1 MTGGSAIRSF
11 FLVVKQHKAAVFKTF
26 HVLFFLACCALI
38 WNYIRQNQ
46 ASFGRIASAAGE
58 SGFYRWLVP
67 VIVLAP
73 FNWFLEAEKFRL
85 LVKRLSPIGRLNSF
99 RAFLTGTAVSLFTP
113 NRSGEFA
120 GKILY
125 LPSAHRAEGALLAIV
140 GSTAQLLVTIQAGC
154 VSFPLLFDSSS
165 LLLLVLLIGVG
176 GSLLWFFLPEIAN
189 STTGV
194 RLPASW
200 RPAIAALGQVSFTER
215 GSVWGLSVVRYIVF
229 CLQQILL
236 FGAFG
241 ANCDPQVL
249 FPLIASVY
257 LVSSIVPNIGIAELA
272 VRNAV
277 SLYLY
282 ADAGI
287 DMATVFT
294 VTTGIWCINLAVPA
308 MLGGLTMLSIKA
320 VSNETPRT

>member
-11 FLVVKQHKAAVFKTF
+11 LSVVKQHKAAVFKTF

-38 WNYIRQNQ
+38 WNYTRQNQ
-46 ASFGRIASAAGE
+46 ASFGRIALAAGE
-58 SGFYRWLVP
+58 SGFYRWFIP
-67 VIVLAP
+67 VLLLAP
-73 FNWFLEAEKFRL
+73 LNWFLEAEKFRL
-85 LVKRLSPIGRLNSF
+85 LVKRLSPLGRLNSF
-99 RAFLTGTAVSLFTP
+99 RAHLTGTAVSLFTP

-125 LPSAHRAEGALLAIV
+125 LPPACRAEGALLAIV
-140 GSTAQLLVTIQAGC
+140 CSTAQLLVTIQAGC
-154 VSFPLLFDSSS
+154 VSLPLLFSAIG
-165 LLLLVLLIGVG
+165 LVPLVLLLGAG
-176 GSLLWFFLPEIAN
+176 GSVLWFFLPEIAN
-189 STTGV
+189 ATTRI

-200 RPAIAALGQVSFTER
+200 RPAMATLGQVSYTQR

-241 ANCDPQVL
+241 ANSDPQVL

-277 SLYLY
+277 SIYLY

-287 DMATVFT
+287 DMATVVT
-294 VTTGIWCINLAVPA
+294 VTTGIWCINIAVPA
-308 MLGGLTMLSIKA
+308 LLGGLSLLSIKT
-320 VSNETPRT
+320 VSNESPRA